1 MQEVF
6 EKIIE
11 KLEEEKKSELGRED
25 LCDEEGYGDGEE
37 IYEDGKSAGRYE
49 QTVRIIEIVKQAA
62 EGFGTDTNVGSNGW
76 ISCSE
81 RLPENVDHL
90 ADGDKKKQYLVMTRN
105 GRYEVA
111 EWLEV
116 YDKPFWCGHYSQE
129 IKDVIRWKPLEPYQ
143 PKGE

>member
-6 EKIIE
+6 EKIIQRL
-11 KLEEEKKSELGRED
+11 KLESEYARYSVNTEGIKSVPA
-25 LCDEEGYGDGEE
+25 Y
-37 IYEDGKSAGRYE
+37 KA
-49 QTVRIIEIVKQAA
+49 IEIVKQAA
-62 EGFGTDTNVGSNGW
+62 AEYNNGW
-76 ISCSE
+76 IPCSE

>member
-11 KLEEEKKSELGRED
+11 KLNEEMVCYFLTIANTVDKSLDVAYEKV
-25 LCDEEGYGDGEE
+25 
-37 IYEDGKSAGRYE
+37 GKA
-49 QTVRIIEIVKQAA
+49 IDKAIEIVKQEAT
-62 EGFGTDTNVGSNGW
+62 EYNNGW
-76 ISCSE
+76 IPCSE

-143 PKGE
+143 PNGE